1 MSSPTNSAPR
11 RVPGR
16 FLSSA
21 SPWLSGAAG
30 AVVIAAVAV
39 FLYQA
44 GAFSSLI
51 PKAPV
56 PLPEIENPEQ
66 VTSSQSLI
74 TGFDGGKLPYTV
86 RAAKAEQDAEKS
98 NIVRMQTVSG
108 DFEREGGQ
116 QLKVTARNA
125 VYDTITRLLDL
136 EGNVV
141 IKEEGRFS
149 AVMDKA
155 LVTVEEKKLTSE
167 TPVVVTFANGSIA
180 ANGVAVTNN
189 GKNILFMKGVK
200 AHFGGQETKG
210 DGKP

>member
-1 MSSPTNSAPR
+1 
-11 RVPGR
+11 
-16 FLSSA
+16 
-21 SPWLSGAAG
+21 
-30 AVVIAAVAV
+30 
-39 FLYQA
+39 
-44 GAFSSLI
+44 
-51 PKAPV
+51 
-56 PLPEIENPEQ
+56 
-66 VTSSQSLI
+66 
-74 TGFDGGKLPYTV
+74 
-86 RAAKAEQDAEKS
+86 
-98 NIVRMQTVSG
+98 
-108 DFEREGGQ
+108 
-116 QLKVTARNA
+116 VTARNA